1 MGCKSML
8 TPKSEFRAADH
19 SYWLDGRR
27 MPGITSIIDWMNNY
41 AGVPPDLLEQARDLG
56 EAAHLATELDDTNN
70 LVDESVHPL
79 VQPSL
84 DAWRQFRRDTGFV
97 PVLVEQRVESLK
109 HWYAGRLDRVGPF
122 RKMPPGVVEI
132 KRTAKLMPAN
142 GPQTAAQ
149 KLALVEMGYQGAMS
163 LARYSVQLCPDKDP
177 PYHMQQH
184 NNPNDIT
191 VFLCSIQ
198 LWNWRHNNRFKE

>member
-1 MGCKSML
+1 ML
-8 TPKSEFRAADH
+8 TLKSSFDIAKHE
-19 SYWLDGRR
+19 YWIDGRR

-41 AGVPPDLLEQARDLG
+41 AGVPPDVMEQARDLG
-56 EAAHLATELDDTNN
+56 EAAHIATELDDTND
-70 LVDESVHPL
+70 LVEESVHPL

-84 DAWRQFRRDTGFV
+84 DAWRQFRRDTGFE
-97 PVLVEQRVESLK
+97 PELVEQRIESLK
-109 HWYAGRLDRVGPF
+109 HWFAGRLDRVGKF
-122 RKMPPGVVEI
+122 ATAARGVVEI

-149 KLALVEMGYQGAMS
+149 KLALVEMDYPGAAL

-177 PYHMQQH
+177 PYRMQQH
-184 NNPNDIT
+184 TNSNDT
-191 VFLCSIQ
+191 NVFLCSLQ